1 MSYGGSLK
9 LESSATV
16 KARLLS
22 SSGQW
27 SALTEATFTVAAEA
41 ANVNNLVISKIH
53 YHPLE
58 PSEEEIAAGHD
69 QESDFEYIELFN
81 ISKKTVSLSGFN
93 FTNGIEF
100 QFDPSIVSEIESGGR
115 AVLVSDIAA
124 FQFRYGDGIK
134 ILGEFNAGKLNN
146 DGEALSL
153 NGPDAS
159 EIWNF
164 EYNDSGAWPDSP
176 DGGGTALVLIDPENS
191 KDNQALSFPENWRPS
206 AGNEGLPGRDDRV
219 SFAVWL
225 SNQPSPDPSADPD
238 GDGLNQLLAF
248 SIGLSEK
255 LDPSTFLPNVSLQ
268 SLQVGE
274 TEEIYPVISIRQR
287 TGIADVKFEI
297 ESSTDLLNWSPTNGV
312 LILTQDLKNS
322 TMLRTYRDSKPYKDN
337 VNRYFRV
344 RVSSNL

>member
-1 MSYGGSLK
+1 M
-9 LESSATV
+9 
-16 KARLLS
+16 
-22 SSGQW
+22 
-27 SALTEATFTVAAEA
+27 
-41 ANVNNLVISKIH
+41 
-53 YHPLE
+53 
-58 PSEEEIAAGHD
+58 
-69 QESDFEYIELFN
+69 
-81 ISKKTVSLSGFN
+81 
-93 FTNGIEF
+93 
-100 QFDPSIVSEIESGGR
+100 
-115 AVLVSDIAA
+115 VSDIAA

-159 EIWNF
+159 EIWNL

-191 KDNQALSFPENWRPS
+191 KENQALSFPENWRAS
-206 AGNEGLPGRDDRV
+206 SGNEGLPGRDDRV